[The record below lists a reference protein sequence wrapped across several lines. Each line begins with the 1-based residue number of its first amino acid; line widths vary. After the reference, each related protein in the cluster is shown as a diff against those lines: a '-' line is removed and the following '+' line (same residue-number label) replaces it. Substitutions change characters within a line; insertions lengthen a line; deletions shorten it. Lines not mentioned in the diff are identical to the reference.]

1 MKVTSKFTTTN
12 TVPLETNN
20 FIIIQNQCFNKEDLK
35 QLPCIFNYFTNT
47 AIFNG
52 CSYRGI
58 GPIYNKYEVST
69 IYDRNMYCKY
79 QIRIP
84 DEYDNTIFYYIE
96 KGYIYKYK
104 EKDNIITSLG
114 NVSTSETS
122 YNNLKYISQDKNN
135 IYFIGVSKENNSS
148 GGNPFKDTD
157 NNTIYANKSYR
168 GINFCCYNKKENKL
182 NFDIYLVPAQSRNSS
197 YSYTENMDS
206 YFLYMDSNN
215 IYVSTFCQSSNPLV
229 NSYNGHNTGI
239 NEKLHMHIQK
249 INKNTKE
256 VTILKSLP
264 INNPRL
270 FSNPIIDSN
279 DNKICYHILY
289 NNEDNNDYYVQKIK
303 INPNLQTVELL
314 DKINITNNHINKT
327 SLGTS
332 LNFSQSSNYVGQL
345 PSYNTFRLDKDHIVL
360 IITSVQNG
368 TTKCGIGYYSMHVIN
383 TNTWSETAYY
393 LFDER
398 AFGCFQ
404 ISNDLY
410 CILLNSYVLF
420 AKVTSSSIINIK
432 IKTGGFN
439 AVYKDSINRIWFN
452 HYQTGKW
459 EYINIDEIEGGT
471 NG

>member
-1 MKVTSKFTTTN
+1 MSYMKMVKCE
-12 TVPLETNN
+12 L
-20 FIIIQNQCFNKEDLK
+20 
-35 QLPCIFNYFTNT
+35 
-47 AIFNG
+47 
-52 CSYRGI
+52 
-58 GPIYNKYEVST
+58 
-69 IYDRNMYCKY
+69 
-79 QIRIP
+79 
-84 DEYDNTIFYYIE
+84 
-96 KGYIYKYK
+96 
-104 EKDNIITSLG
+104 
-114 NVSTSETS
+114 
-122 YNNLKYISQDKNN
+122 
-135 IYFIGVSKENNSS
+135 
-148 GGNPFKDTD
+148 
-157 NNTIYANKSYR
+157 
-168 GINFCCYNKKENKL
+168 
-182 NFDIYLVPAQSRNSS
+182 
-197 YSYTENMDS
+197 
-206 YFLYMDSNN
+206 LY
-215 IYVSTFCQSSNPLV
+215 
-229 NSYNGHNTGI
+229 
-239 NEKLHMHIQK
+239 MHIQK

-256 VTILKSLP
+256 ITILKSLP

-289 NNEDNNDYYVQKIK
+289 NNEGNNDYYVQKIK
-303 INPNLQTVELL
+303 INPNSQTVELL
-314 DKINITNNHINKT
+314 DKINITNNNINKT

-332 LNFSQSSNYVGQL
+332 LNFNASSNYVGQL

-420 AKVTSSSIINIK
+420 AKVTSSSITNIK

-439 AVYKDSINRIWFN
+439 AVYKDSTNRIWFN

-459 EYINIDEIEGGT
+459 EYINIDEIEGGI